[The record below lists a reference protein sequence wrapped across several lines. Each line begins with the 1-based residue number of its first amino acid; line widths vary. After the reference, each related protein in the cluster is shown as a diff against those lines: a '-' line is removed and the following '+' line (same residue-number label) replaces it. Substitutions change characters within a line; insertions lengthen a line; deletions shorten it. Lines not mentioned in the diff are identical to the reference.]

1 MEKELRHQECVLD
14 KKLEDD
20 ASIEEKKEG
29 HFSRCGSKSNDM
41 WIEVNGFATEEY
53 VVTGLS

>member
-20 ASIEEKKEG
+20 ASIEEKKE
-29 HFSRCGSKSNDM
+29 RERERGS
-41 WIEVNGFATEEY
+41 TELKEEKGERSMNSFY
-53 VVTGLS
+53 YEDLHC

>member
-20 ASIEEKKEG
+20 ASIEEKKE
-29 HFSRCGSKSNDM
+29 RERERGS
-41 WIEVNGFATEEY
+41 TELKEEK
-53 VVTGLS
+53 GERS